1 MVRNGPRTGLSLAA
15 RGEFAANRVDCTLF
29 RNSVLRAVALRFT
42 RTHKRNRCSNQG
54 LIERSVTDLG
64 LGARYV
70 RAKL

>member
-1 MVRNGPRTGLSLAA
+1 MVRNGPRTG
-15 RGEFAANRVDCTLF
+15 LF

-54 LIERSVTDLG
+54 LVERSVTDLG